1 MTLDDL
7 PPLRE
12 TLAAEGLL
20 AKKSF
25 GQHFL
30 LDLNVTRKIVR
41 QSRDLTGRCVIEVGP
56 GPGGLTR
63 ALLESEAAHVIVVE
77 KDPRFLPLLQQLAE
91 VAPGRLTIVEGDAL
105 QVDEAILVAEHASG
119 LPTQIIA
126 NLPYNVGTPLLIKWL
141 TGPFEPEAMYLMFQ
155 KEVALRIAAE
165 VGADAY
171 GRLSVI
177 AQAIARTRIS
187 MSLPARAFT
196 PPPKVDSAV
205 IELLPRTDQPE
216 KALIAALERVTAQ
229 AFGQRRKML
238 RSSLKVLGGEA
249 LCERAGI
256 DANARAETIP
266 VEGFLALAAALS
278 A

>member
-1 MTLDDL
+1 
-7 PPLRE
+7 
-12 TLAAEGLL
+12 
-20 AKKSF
+20 
-25 GQHFL
+25 
-30 LDLNVTRKIVR
+30 
-41 QSRDLTGRCVIEVGP
+41 
-56 GPGGLTR
+56 
-63 ALLESEAAHVIVVE
+63 
-77 KDPRFLPLLQQLAE
+77 
-91 VAPGRLTIVEGDAL
+91 
-105 QVDEAILVAEHASG
+105 
-119 LPTQIIA
+119 
-126 NLPYNVGTPLLIKWL
+126 
-141 TGPFEPEAMYLMFQ
+141 MYLMFQ